1 MDGDPVTTASCNPP
15 YTYPEPQNQHGRDES
30 LAGAKRLDVW
40 QFSEAFSLSYLR
52 LERKVHLRRQ
62 SAWEGRP

>member
-30 LAGAKRLDVW
+30 LAGAKGLDVW
-40 QFSEAFSLSYLR
+40 QFSEAFR
-52 LERKVHLRRQ
+52 
-62 SAWEGRP
+62 